1 MLKGMASLKP
11 SKPGPYEGKRDSL
24 TVETWLY
31 QVDVYL
37 NLLQVANPNVVIDD
51 GTRVA
56 FATTLLKGNA
66 ANWWFMVVQAGQA
79 PGQWENFKVALR
91 NEFVPQDS
99 ERRNRDKLRNLRQTA
114 GVASYLTTFRNL
126 VIGIPGMNE
135 AEKLDRFC
143 AGLKNEVK
151 LEVLKANPGDLN
163 EASQIA
169 LNVDNAFYGAG
180 IYKRGTYGAGSG
192 PQPMEIGNVE
202 DGPHYRG
209 RAFKKGKKKS
219 KTQREKDLQN
229 NACFKCHKK
238 GCRPWKP
245 DCDAVQVSNA
255 TADCGAVSDSE
266 SEN

>member
-1 MLKGMASLKP
+1 MASLKP
-11 SKPGPYEGKRDSL
+11 SKPGPFEGTRDSL

-66 ANWWFMVVQAGQA
+66 ANWWFMLVQAGQA

-91 NEFVPQDS
+91 GEFVPQDS
-99 ERRNRDKLRNLRQTA
+99 ERRNRDKLRNLRQTTS
-114 GVASYLTTFRNL
+114 VSSYLTTFRNL

-143 AGLKNEVK
+143 SGLKDAVK
-151 LEVLKANPGDLN
+151 LEVLKANPADLN
-163 EASQIA
+163 AASQIA
-169 LNVDNAFYGAG
+169 LNVDSAFYGAG
-180 IYKRGTYGAGSG
+180 VFNRSSHGAFAG

-202 DGPHYRG
+202 GGAHYRG
-209 RAFKKGKKKS
+209 KSFKKGKKS
-219 KTQREKDLQN
+219 KTQKEIDLAN
-229 NACFKCHKK
+229 NACFTCHKV
-238 GCRPWKP
+238 GCRPWKHENGTVNVVETV
-245 DCDAVQVSNA
+245 AGS
-255 TADCGAVSDSE
+255 GAVSDSE